1 MGGILDNAIFQ
12 LILVIIGIWAF
23 WKFCT
28 FAKKF
33 SLPGKVK
40 LATYIITGIGVVFF
54 NWLFSS
60 AKQGMGAQVVLTNP
74 KLMAIAIITSL
85 CMVLL
90 FSFAL
95 MAETKA

>member
-1 MGGILDNAIFQ
+1 MGGILENSIVQ
-12 LILVIIGIWAF
+12 LVLVIIGVWAF

-28 FAKKF
+28 FAKRF

-40 LATYIITGIGVVFF
+40 LATYIITGLGVFGM

-60 AKQGMGAQVVLTNP
+60 AKQGMGGHVVLTNP
-74 KLMAIAIITSL
+74 KLMAIAIIASL
-85 CMVLL
+85 FLVLL

>member
-1 MGGILDNAIFQ
+1 MAAILDNTIVQ
-12 LILVIIGIWAF
+12 LVVVIVGIWAF

-40 LATYIITGIGVVFF
+40 LVTYIITGLGVVFL

-74 KLMAIAIITSL
+74 KLMAVTIIASL
-85 CMVLL
+85 FMVLL

>member
-40 LATYIITGIGVVFF
+40 LATYILTGLGVVFF

-60 AKQGMGAQVVLTNP
+60 AKQGMGGQVVLTNP
-74 KLMAIAIITSL
+74 KLMAIAIIASL
-85 CMVLL
+85 FMVLI

>member
-1 MGGILDNAIFQ
+1 MGGILDNAFVQ
-12 LILVIIGIWAF
+12 LAIVVVSVWAF

-28 FAKKF
+28 YAKKF

-40 LATYIITGIGVVFF
+40 LWAYILTGLCVVIM

-60 AKQGMGAQVVLTNP
+60 AKQGMGGEVVLTNP
-74 KLMAIAIITSL
+74 KLMAIAVFASL
-85 CMVLL
+85 FAVLI

-95 MAETKA
+95 MAETKS

>member
-1 MGGILDNAIFQ
+1 M
-12 LILVIIGIWAF
+12 
-23 WKFCT
+23 
-28 FAKKF
+28 
-33 SLPGKVK
+33 
-40 LATYIITGIGVVFF
+40 
-54 NWLFSS
+54 
-60 AKQGMGAQVVLTNP
+60 VLTNP

>member
-1 MGGILDNAIFQ
+1 MGGILDNAIVQ
-12 LILVIIGIWAF
+12 LVLVIVSVWAF

-40 LATYIITGIGVVFF
+40 LTAYIITGLGVVFM

-60 AKQGMGAQVVLTNP
+60 AKQGLGAQVVLTNP
-74 KLMAIAIITSL
+74 KLMTITVFASIFMAL
-85 CMVLL
+85 I

-95 MAETKA
+95 MAETKS